1 MKKVL
6 LLENIDQAAH
16 EFFEKAGYEVVA
28 IPHALSEGDLIEAL
42 VGIEILG
49 IRSKTKVTKA
59 VLKTAKDLRVVGAFC
74 IGTDQLD
81 LRACQKYN
89 IAVFN
94 APFSNTR
101 SVAELALGEII
112 MLSRRI
118 FEKSSLMHQ
127 GTWQKSSQ
135 GSHEVRGKTLG
146 IIGYGNIG
154 SQLSVLAECL
164 GMQVCYYDL
173 VDVLPMGN
181 AKKCSS
187 MEEVFARSDVISVH
201 VDGRKENHGLI
212 TEKLL
217 RHSKRGSLFL
227 NLSRGK
233 VVDLTGLARCL
244 QEGIIAG
251 AAIDVFPEEPE
262 KNGEF
267 VSVLQNLPNVI
278 LTPHIAGS
286 TQEAQADIGTFVARK
301 LVSLALEGKTDL
313 AVVKPKGKRP

>member
-16 EFFEKAGYEVVA
+16 IYFQQAGYEVIAVA
-28 IPHALSEGDLIEAL
+28 HALSEAELVKAL

-49 IRSKTKVTKA
+49 IRSKTKVTKRVIRA
-59 VLKTAKDLRVVGAFC
+59 AKQLRVVGAFC
-74 IGTDQLD
+74 IGTDQID
-81 LRACQKYN
+81 LQACQEHN

-112 MLSRRI
+112 MLFRHI
-118 FEKSSLMHQ
+118 FEKSSLIHQ
-127 GTWQKSSQ
+127 GVWQKSAK
-135 GSHEVRGKTLG
+135 GSHEIRGKTLG

-164 GMQVCYYDL
+164 GMRVCYYDL
-173 VDVLPMGN
+173 VDVLPVGN
-181 AKKCSS
+181 AKKCTS
-187 MEEVFARSDVISVH
+187 MEDVFARSDVVSVH

-212 TEKLL
+212 TETLL
-217 RHSKRGSLFL
+217 RHSKQGALFL

-233 VVDLTGLARCL
+233 VVDLSALAACL

-267 VSVLQNLPNVI
+267 VTVLQNLPNVI

-286 TQEAQADIGTFVARK
+286 TEEAQADIGTFVARK
-301 LVSLALEGKTDL
+301 LVAYAVEGETDL
-313 AVVKPKGKRP
+313 AIVIPKGHEQ

>member
-16 EFFEKAGYEVVA
+16 ALFQQAGYEVVA
-28 IPHALSEGDLIEAL
+28 IPHALLEDDLMQAL
-42 VGIEILG
+42 IGIEILG
-49 IRSKTKVTKA
+49 IRSKTKVSKKVLSRAKA
-59 VLKTAKDLRVVGAFC
+59 LRVIGAFC
-74 IGTDQLD
+74 IGTDQID
-81 LRACQKYN
+81 LAACQQQDV
-89 IAVFN
+89 AVFN

-127 GTWQKSSQ
+127 GMWQKSAQ
-135 GSHEVRGKTLG
+135 GSHEIRGKTLG

-164 GMQVCYYDL
+164 GMQVYYYDL
-173 VDVLPMGN
+173 IDVLPMGN
-181 AKKCSS
+181 AKKCTS
-187 MEEVFARSDVISVH
+187 MEEVFEQSDVVSVH
-201 VDGRKENHGLI
+201 VDGRKENRGLI

-217 RHSKRGSLFL
+217 RHSKHGALFL

-233 VVDLTGLARCL
+233 VVDLAGLATCL

-267 VSVLQNLPNVI
+267 VSVLQKLPNVI

-301 LVSLALEGKTDL
+301 LVSYATDGKTDL
-313 AVVKPKGKRP
+313 AVVIPKGKVR